1 LTEAKNV
8 FLDTPD
14 GLSGPEYKV
23 VREER
28 GYEIREYENYTVAS
42 TSMAKVGETY
52 SVDDIMNEGAAFNTL
67 AAYLFGA
74 NDEGRSMEMTTPVST
89 TSLGEMRFYLK
100 NEEDVKVPTPL
111 SPEESFNEQGAVK
124 IEEIPRAR
132 LAVARFTGFVTA
144 GEVSRQKDAL
154 LFALAADGIEVD
166 VPHGSVVPHIV
177 FQYNPPYTIPIVRRN
192 EIAIPVRDPDATAEG
207 DLLSEWVSNENDL
220 SSQD

>member
-1 LTEAKNV
+1 M